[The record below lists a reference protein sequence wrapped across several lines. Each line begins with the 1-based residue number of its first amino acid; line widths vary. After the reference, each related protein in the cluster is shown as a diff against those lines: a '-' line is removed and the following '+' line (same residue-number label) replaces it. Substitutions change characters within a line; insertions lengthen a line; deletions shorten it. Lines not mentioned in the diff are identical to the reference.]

1 MTGKDVVLTLTR
13 RDLQWLFLVLAV
25 VLVLFGSQLV
35 SAQKVQDTYSDKF
48 KISTDISSVAV
59 ATSAD
64 GKYVYLAGQ
73 KGLLV
78 SDDHGK
84 TGSWVQTL
92 RLK

>member
-1 MTGKDVVLTLTR
+1 MKGKDVVLTLTR

-25 VLVLFGSQLV
+25 LLVLFGGQLV
-35 SAQKVQDTYSDKF
+35 SAQKVQDTFSDKF
-48 KISTDISSVAV
+48 KISADNSGVAI

-64 GKYVYLAGQ
+64 GKYVYIAGK

>member
-48 KISTDISSVAV
+48 KISTDISSVSV

-64 GKYVYLAGQ
+64 GKYVYLAGR

>member
-1 MTGKDVVLTLTR
+1 MKGKDVVFQLTR
-13 RDLQWLFLVLAV
+13 RDLQWMFLVLAV
-25 VLVLFGSQLV
+25 VLVLFGGQLV
-35 SAQKVQDTYSDKF
+35 SAQKVQDSYSDKF
-48 KISTDISSVAV
+48 KISTDSGNVAV

-64 GKYVYLAGQ
+64 GKYVYIAGK